1 MIGFIAISGFILVSG
16 FVFLALLIIQ
26 MFIHKVL
33 VLYVKP
39 ILGALMYIIF
49 GGICVSIA
57 FLPSSDHLL
66 SSMLISGLG
75 MMIGLGWANE
85 GMDKLNDLKK
95 EIK

>member
-26 MFIHKVL
+26 MFIHK

-75 MMIGLGWANE
+75 MMIGLGWATE
-85 GMDKLNDLKK
+85 GMDRLDDLKR

>member
-33 VLYVKP
+33 YVKP

-49 GGICVSIA
+49 GGIWVSIA

-75 MMIGLGWANE
+75 MLVGLGWILE
-85 GMDKLNDLKK
+85 GLDNLTHSKR

>member
-33 VLYVKP
+33 YVKP

-49 GGICVSIA
+49 GGIYVSIA

>member
-33 VLYVKP
+33 YVKP

-49 GGICVSIA
+49 GGIWVSIA

-75 MMIGLGWANE
+75 MMIGLGWATE
-85 GMDKLNDLKK
+85 GMDRLDDLKR

>member
-33 VLYVKP
+33 YVKP

-49 GGICVSIA
+49 GGIFVSIA

-75 MMIGLGWANE
+75 MMIGLGWATE
-85 GMDKLNDLKK
+85 GMDRLDDLKR

>member
-1 MIGFIAISGFILVSG
+1 MIGFIAISGFILVIG

-26 MFIHKVL
+26 MFIHK

-49 GGICVSIA
+49 GGIWVSIA